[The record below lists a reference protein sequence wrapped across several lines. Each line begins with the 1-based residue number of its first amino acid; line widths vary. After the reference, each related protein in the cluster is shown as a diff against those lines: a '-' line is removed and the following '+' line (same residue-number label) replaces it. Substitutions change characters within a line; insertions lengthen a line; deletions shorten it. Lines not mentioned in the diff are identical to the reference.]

1 MADKKYG
8 EEEAHALHMRILS
21 YEPKYSRGRD
31 DIDDPLPN
39 GSFYAHVSWRL
50 HRLVNYRATPKI
62 SYVNYGAGDLY
73 FYHPKGMEWQYE
85 FRFLPDQFRCGCVS
99 TNINCDSF
107 MRWFVDHMN
116 YGGSND

>member
-1 MADKKYG
+1 MTNKKFS
-8 EEEAHALHMRILS
+8 EEDVQMLQMRILS

-39 GSFYAHVSWRL
+39 GSFYAHVNWL
-50 HRLVNYRATPKI
+50 HRTVNRRINEI
-62 SYVNYGAGDLY
+62 SHHDYGAGDLY

-107 MRWFVDHMN
+107 MRWFIDYMN
-116 YGGSND
+116 YGGSNG